1 MNKLEN
7 LIKKENLAIIS
18 CYDATFA
25 SMLANTEVDA
35 LLVGDSLGTRVKGG
49 RDTLNVT
56 MNEILYHTR
65 AVKNGANS
73 LPIISDMP
81 IHSYG
86 TKSAALINAKKIIEA
101 GADGVKME
109 GGKEIEDIV
118 RHLNK
123 EEIFT
128 CGHIGFTPQT
138 KNISEFKFKLDDLLE
153 DAKILQNAG
162 ISMIVLSMLN
172 IEVSQAIT
180 TELEIPTISYKSS
193 NECAGR
199 VEILYDLL
207 GLKISNTLNPPKK
220 NTDNYINFNFK
231 SIQDFIKKTH
241 LL

>member
-1 MNKLEN
+1 
-7 LIKKENLAIIS
+7 
-18 CYDATFA
+18 
-25 SMLANTEVDA
+25 
-35 LLVGDSLGTRVKGG
+35 
-49 RDTLNVT
+49 
-56 MNEILYHTR
+56 
-65 AVKNGANS
+65 
-73 LPIISDMP
+73 MP
-81 IHSYG
+81 IHSYD

-101 GADGVKME
+101 GADGVKIE

-118 RHLNK
+118 RDLNK

-128 CGHIGFTPQT
+128 CGHIGYTPQT

-172 IEVSQAIT
+172 IEASKAIA
-180 TELEIPTISYKSS
+180 TELDIPTISYKSS
-193 NECAGR
+193 NGCSGR

-207 GLKISNTLNPPKK
+207 GLKVSNTLNPSKK
-220 NTDNYINFNFK
+220 NNDNYINFNFK